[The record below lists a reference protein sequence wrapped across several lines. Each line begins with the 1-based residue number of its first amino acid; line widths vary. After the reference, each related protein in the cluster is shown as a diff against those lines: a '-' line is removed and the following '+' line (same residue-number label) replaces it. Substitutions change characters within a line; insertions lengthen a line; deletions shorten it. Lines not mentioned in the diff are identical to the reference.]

1 MIASIVETIAIG
13 VGIAV
18 VTAITTIFPILML
31 IAAVP
36 LLLLPI
42 SWFSLQAMKKLKQ
55 IIVTPKASHTLK

>member
-42 SWFSLQAMKKLKQ
+42 SWFSLQAMKKIEANNCNAK
-55 IIVTPKASHTLK
+55 S